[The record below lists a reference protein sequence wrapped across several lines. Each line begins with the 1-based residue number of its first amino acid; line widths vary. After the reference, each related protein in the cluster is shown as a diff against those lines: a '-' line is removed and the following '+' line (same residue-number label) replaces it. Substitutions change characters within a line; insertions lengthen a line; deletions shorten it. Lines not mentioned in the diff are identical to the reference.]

1 MYIAETSPVLNGEN
15 NASVA
20 QFNALSRAMIA
31 GSIALDYE
39 ESESDEMAESNT
51 LAHVNGEAAA
61 PAGMTAG

>member
-1 MYIAETSPVLNGEN
+1 
-15 NASVA
+15 
-20 QFNALSRAMIA
+20 MIA

-61 PAGMTAG
+61 PAGMTAGEAWIE